1 MMQLLETHPTGE
13 TAKSAEP
20 LQATLVELIDLSLQT
35 KQAHWNVVGPSFKA
49 IHLFLDELTDQ
60 YRDWYDEVAER
71 LAAIGVSPDGR
82 IATLGAS
89 TPLEPLPA
97 GQLRDQ
103 DVLAFFETRVTL
115 VADRVR
121 ARLDPL
127 GAHDL
132 ASQDLLVGIL
142 HGLDKQRWMLRA
154 HRA

>member
-71 LAAIGVSPDGR
+71 LPAIGVSPDGR
-82 IATLGAS
+82 
-89 TPLEPLPA
+89 
-97 GQLRDQ
+97 
-103 DVLAFFETRVTL
+103 FETRVTL

-132 ASQDLLVGIL
+132 VSQDLLVGIL
-142 HGLDKQRWMLRA
+142 HGLEKQRWMLRA